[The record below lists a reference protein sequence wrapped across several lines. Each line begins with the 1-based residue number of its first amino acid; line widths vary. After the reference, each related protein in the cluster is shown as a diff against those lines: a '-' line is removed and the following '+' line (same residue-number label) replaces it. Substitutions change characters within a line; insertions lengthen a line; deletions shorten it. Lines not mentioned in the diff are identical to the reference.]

1 MPLFKEPDFDPK
13 QLTDQA
19 EARVS
24 GHGERHNVSA
34 AAFVVPLLGAL
45 VAIVVA
51 AYALTRPSV
60 AERLR
65 EKPRP
70 PATLEVDL
78 E

>member
-13 QLTDQA
+13 RMADHAQA
-19 EARVS
+19 RIS
-24 GHGERHNVSA
+24 GHGDRHNVMLT
-34 AAFVVPLLGAL
+34 AFLVPLIGAL

-51 AYALTRPSV
+51 AYALTRPGV

-65 EKPRP
+65 QRP
-70 PATLEVDL
+70 EPPTTLEVDL